1 MSVILLYLEKEKNI
15 YGQGRNYILSKVFL
29 SALPSTAG
37 MLETWTQKLAIETQ
51 CRIKSRHFQIM
62 FNPVGRN

>member
-15 YGQGRNYILSKVFL
+15 YGQGRNYILSKVLL

-37 MLETWTQKLAIETQ
+37 MLDNWIEKLA
-51 CRIKSRHFQIM
+51 
-62 FNPVGRN
+62 